1 MLTGHM
7 LDLNCI
13 RLLNAAPICGNYA
26 KLYFDIKHLEKGSYR
41 GVKFFI
47 LFFQKKKVPFFHRKV
62 HSQANTKHCPK
73 FLEYAVA

>member
-26 KLYFDIKHLEKGSYR
+26 KLYFDIKHLEKGLYR

-47 LFFQKKKVPFFHRKV
+47 PFFQKKCPFFIEKCPLW
-62 HSQANTKHCPK
+62 QIPNT
-73 FLEYAVA
+73 AVNF